1 MNLPLFA
8 DSITLAELTSPE
20 PVSVT
25 NGIELTS
32 EVMSVEAQELLSS

>member
-8 DSITLAELTSPE
+8 DSITLAELTSPV

-32 EVMSVEAQELLSS
+32 EVISVEDQESSSS